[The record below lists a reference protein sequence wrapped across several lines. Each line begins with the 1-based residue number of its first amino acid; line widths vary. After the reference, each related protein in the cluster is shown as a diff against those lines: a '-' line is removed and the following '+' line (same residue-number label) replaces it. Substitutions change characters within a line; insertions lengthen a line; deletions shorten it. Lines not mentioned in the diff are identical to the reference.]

1 MTWSFVFNMAW
12 RDARTQWKQLLV
24 FIGSILAGIAALV
37 AILSFRADVL
47 RTVDD
52 QARELLGSDLEVE
65 ATQEFTEPVIAWMDS
80 LETALNGRSI
90 EMTEM
95 TSMVLYGS
103 EATPRLSRVR
113 AVESD
118 FPLYG
123 KLTTD
128 PAFAVQEF
136 DSRDGAIVEQSYLR
150 ELLLQPGDTVQVGLL
165 RLPIIAAL
173 IAVPGESDA
182 FSLIGPRLYV
192 PQHLIGESGLLQRGS
207 RVEYK
212 RQFAFQSGLDVV
224 GEPDGSSDTS
234 SNESSKSETAGVVIA
249 GQSDRISDILREEL
263 DTQRPFLR
271 SERVR
276 TETVESRKEDFD
288 EVIDGLSKFL
298 GLIGFIALLL
308 GGLGVGSSVYVYI
321 RRRIPAIASLRCLGM
336 RTSQLVGMFLIQILV
351 LGLLGG
357 GLGTLIGLAIQW
369 ALPMVLADFLP
380 FSIAQGFTPEAVLL
394 GLGTGLLISF
404 SFALL
409 PILSLTRIS
418 PLLALRVRE
427 VSPLKQLPKPV
438 LFAGFT
444 LTGILIIL
452 TLGGLLNSLLAGLFF
467 TLGMLFSAGV
477 LAGIAWL
484 LMRGLHRLRLRS
496 LPYEAR
502 QSLSNLY
509 RPNNQS
515 VLLMTTL
522 GMGMLILGTMV
533 LSRDI
538 ILQRIQFTVGEDQPN
553 LVLYDIQQWQNEGVN
568 ARIQEAGYKPEQ
580 NVPIVTMR
588 LSGLKGTAVREMIED
603 STNEISRWALR
614 REYRVTYRDSLN
626 PAETLLAG
634 EWLGTFEGDP
644 FADAVPISVSDE
656 IQEELDL
663 ELGDSLLFDVQ
674 GVPMQTTVAS
684 IRKVDFQRPE
694 PNFFV
699 LFPAGVLEAAPQFFA
714 TTVFVDSEE
723 KKVALQSAIV
733 AEFPNV
739 SAIDISAVL
748 TSVRGFLDKISIAVQ
763 FMAGFSIVTGLF
775 VLGGALST
783 SRMQRIRESV
793 LLRTLGAVG
802 KQVRAILLMEVT
814 LLGILAALT
823 GLILSVGAGWAL
835 AIFFFDLPYVP
846 EFSTL
851 GGFAG
856 GLVVLALVIGW
867 LGSRSI
873 ISESPLQILREQAG

>member
-1 MTWSFVFNMAW
+1 MAW

-24 FIGSILAGIAALV
+24 FVSSILAGIAALV

-80 LETALNGRSI
+80 LTLTLDGSFI

-95 TSMVLYGS
+95 TSMVLYGPDD
-103 EATPRLSRVR
+103 TPRLSRVR
-113 AVESD
+113 AVEAAY
-118 FPLYG
+118 PLFG
-123 KLTTD
+123 ELTTD
-128 PAFAVQEF
+128 PANVVSKFEQI
-136 DSRDGAIVEQSYLR
+136 DGAIVEQSYLR
-150 ELLLQPGDTVQVGLL
+150 ELRLSVGDTVQVGLL
-165 RLPIIAAL
+165 RLPILAAL
-173 IAVPGESDA
+173 QAVPGESDA
-182 FSLIGPRLYV
+182 FSIIGPRIYV
-192 PQHLIGESGLLQRGS
+192 PQRLIGESGLLQRGS

-212 RQFAFQSGLDVV
+212 RQFAFSPLVV
-224 GEPDGSSDTS
+224 DLPEL
-234 SNESSKSETAGVVIA
+234 
-249 GQSDRISDILREEL
+249 LREEIQ
-263 DTQRPFLR
+263 TQRPFLR

-308 GGLGVGSSVYVYI
+308 GGLGVGSSVYVYV

-336 RTSQLVGMFLIQILV
+336 KTSQLLGMFMVQILV
-351 LGLLGG
+351 LGLIGG
-357 GLGTLIGLAIQW
+357 GLGTVIGLAIQW
-369 ALPMVLADFLP
+369 ALPLVLAEFLP
-380 FSIAQGFTPEAVLL
+380 FSIAQGFTPEAILL

-418 PLLALRVRE
+418 PLLALRIRE
-427 VSPLKQLPKPV
+427 VSPLKQLPISV
-438 LFAGFT
+438 LVAGFA
-444 LTGILIIL
+444 LTATLIIL
-452 TLGGLLNSLLAGLFF
+452 TIGGLLGSLLASLFF

-484 LMRGLHRLRLRS
+484 LMRGLHEVRLRS
-496 LPYEAR
+496 LPYVMR

-553 LVLYDIQQWQNEGVN
+553 LVLYDIQQWQNDGVN
-568 ARIQEAGYKPEQ
+568 AQIREAGYAPEQ

-588 LSGLKGTAVREMIED
+588 LGGLKGTPVRELIED
-603 STNEISRWALR
+603 STSQISRWALR
-614 REYRVTYRDSLN
+614 REYRVTYRESLN
-626 PAETLLAG
+626 PAETLLEG
-634 EWLGTFEGDP
+634 EWIGSFEGDP
-644 FADAVPISVSDE
+644 FTDAVPISVSDE

-663 ELGDSLLFDVQ
+663 VLGDSLLFDVQ
-674 GVPMQTTVAS
+674 GVPMQTVVAS
-684 IRKVDFQRPE
+684 FRKVDFQRPE

-699 LFPAGVLEAAPQFFA
+699 LFPAGTLEAAPQFFA
-714 TTVFVDSEE
+714 TTLFVDSEE

-733 AEFPNV
+733 SAYPNV

-748 TSVRGFLDKISIAVQ
+748 NSVRGFLDKISTAIQ

-783 SRMQRIRESV
+783 SRMQRVRESV

-802 KQVRAILLMEVT
+802 AQVRSILLLEVT
-814 LLGILAALT
+814 LLGLLASLT

-835 AIFFFDLPYVP
+835 AIFFFELPYIP
-846 EFSTL
+846 EFPTL
-851 GGFAG
+851 GLFAL
-856 GLVVLALVIGW
+856 GLIVLAFIIGW

-873 ISESPLQILREQAG
+873 ISESPLQILREQTG

>member
-1 MTWSFVFNMAW
+1 MTWSFMFKMAW

-24 FIGSILAGIAALV
+24 FVGSILAGIAALV

-52 QARELLGSDLEVE
+52 QARELLGSDLQIEV
-65 ATQEFTEPVIAWMDS
+65 TQEFTEPVKVWMDS

-95 TSMVLYGS
+95 TSMVLYGPK
-103 EATPRLSRVR
+103 AAPRLSRVR
-113 AVESD
+113 AVEPSY
-118 FPLYG
+118 PLYG
-123 KLTTD
+123 TLTTD
-128 PAFAVQEF
+128 PAFAVRKF
-136 DSRDGAIVEQSYLR
+136 DTLDGAIVEQSYLR
-150 ELLLQPGDTVQVGLL
+150 ELGLSPGDTVQVGVL

-173 IAVPGESDA
+173 LAVPGESDA
-182 FSLIGPRLYV
+182 FSLIGPRIYV
-192 PQHLIGESGLLQRGS
+192 PQQLIGKSGLLQRGS

-212 RQFAFQSGLDVV
+212 RQFAFQAVTDSESTREDLASGV
-224 GEPDGSSDTS
+224 T
-234 SNESSKSETAGVVIA
+234 GVISA
-249 GQSDRISDILREEL
+249 DLSDILREEL
-263 DTQRPFLR
+263 SSKRPFLR

-336 RTSQLVGMFLIQILV
+336 RTSQLVGMFLIQILA
-351 LGLLGG
+351 LGFLGG

-369 ALPMVLADFLP
+369 ALPVVLADFLP

-409 PILSLTRIS
+409 PILSVTRIS

-427 VSPLKQLPKPV
+427 VSPLKQLPTSV
-438 LFAGFT
+438 LFTGFT
-444 LTGILIIL
+444 ITGLLIIL
-452 TLGGLLNSLLAGLFF
+452 TLGGLLDSLMAGLFF
-467 TLGMLFSAGV
+467 TLGMVLSAGV
-477 LAGIAWL
+477 LATIAWL
-484 LMRGLHRLRLRS
+484 LMRILHEVRLRS
-496 LPYEAR
+496 LPYVAR

-553 LVLYDIQQWQNEGVN
+553 LVLYDIQQWQNDGVN
-568 ARIQEAGYKPEQ
+568 ARIREAGYSPEQ

-588 LSGLKGTAVREMIED
+588 LSGLKGSPVREIIED
-603 STNEISRWALR
+603 STSDVSRWALR

-626 PAETLLAG
+626 PAETLLSG
-634 EWLGTFEGDP
+634 EWTGRFEGDP
-644 FADAVPISVSDE
+644 FTDAIPISVSDE
-656 IQEELDL
+656 IQEELNL
-663 ELGDSLLFDVQ
+663 TLGDTLLFDVQ
-674 GVPMQTTVAS
+674 GVPMQTFVAS
-684 IRKVDFQRPE
+684 FRKVDFQRPE

-714 TTVFVDSEE
+714 TTLFVDSEE
-723 KKVALQSAIV
+723 KKVALQSSIV

-748 TSVRGFLDKISIAVQ
+748 TSVRGFLDKISTAVQ

-783 SRMQRIRESV
+783 SRMQRVRESV
-793 LLRTLGAVG
+793 LLRTLGAIG
-802 KQVRAILLMEVT
+802 KQIRAILLMEVT
-814 LLGILAALT
+814 LLGLLAALT

-835 AIFFFDLPYVP
+835 AVFFFKLPYLP
-846 EFSTL
+846 AISTL
-851 GGFAG
+851 GLFAG
-856 GLVVLALVIGW
+856 GLVLLALVIGW

-873 ISESPLQILREQAG
+873 ISESPLQILREQTG